1 MFCHVC
7 LTKGL
12 KNEDAMQ
19 VLEDL
24 YCTPGTELLV
34 TRSGVRATQSCLV
47 T

>member
-24 YCTPGTELLV
+24 HCTSGTVIMV
-34 TRSGVRATQSCLV
+34 TGSGVRATQSRPV